1 MNGTL
6 MGYYDYYMTMDMSGS
21 CVYIYIYIFCIYTT
35 NNGKQGTQGSC
46 ESPVVE
52 SIGSFNKVMVDP
64 PVTMTGFQC

>member
-1 MNGTL
+1 ME
-6 MGYYDYYMTMDMSGS
+6 
-21 CVYIYIYIFCIYTT
+21 
-35 NNGKQGTQGSC
+35 KQGTQGSC